1 MKVKVYLSIGYSN
14 EASRN
19 DTLEIFDEEIEGLT
33 DDQKEEYIMNSVKE
47 WADNY
52 IEYGYKEIK

>member
-1 MKVKVYLSIGYSN
+1 MKVKVYLSIGYGN

-33 DDQKEEYIMNSVKE
+33 DDQKEEYIQ
-47 WADNY
+47 
-52 IEYGYKEIK
+52 